1 MDILGEGF
9 NQVILDQIDTRQKIY
24 AAGYNSNNPRT
35 PEFITYATSN
45 TSFVQ
50 LMSSVEISDLSKL
63 NSPYITTL
71 QKTGQDLAKAAIL
84 FGGVKGLKSGIPKN
98 KPTVF
103 NNYAYGWGAGDF
115 GLRPMPGITTANI
128 KTENIGSLKTAT
140 VNIKCWDRA
149 QFEIIDTLYLR
160 LGFYVLLEWGHT
172 IYTDNNK
179 SNPTLIKDPLS
190 LETEFFSKENN
201 IDDMLDLIV
210 KKRLEGF
217 GNYDALFGKVVNFN
231 WNFNNDGSYDITIT
245 IRSVGDIIESLKVN
259 IFSSDVTDVIAPI
272 SEEEQTYNN
281 TIGAA
286 TAGITPVNN
295 AYTQKAL
302 SGTNIPT
309 STSIPIEPE
318 AFKSNINF
326 RLYSLKNDLDNRVNK
341 YPTLKDDNVFS
352 IATYLSAGKLQDIV
366 KVNWK
371 DNVPTYYI
379 RFGAFL
385 RIIQGDV
392 IPTISGNGKTKKKA
406 LKIDYNVE
414 SNLINYLDYQVST
427 NPKYVLIKKE
437 IPRLNVQILNERCAN
452 FKYSIDN
459 VSDYGYLMNVYL
471 SYEFIKTKLDELR
484 LTPGSKVLLIDFF
497 QAIGKTISDSLGG
510 INNIVPIID
519 EETNTIKF
527 IDQNLLYKKDS
538 VINEFNK
545 TFKTQTSTTP
555 GKCEIYGYNPS
566 GSNSS
571 GSAGFVKDMTMKT
584 ELTPQF
590 ASMITI
596 GAAARSKVVGED
608 ATALSRINSGLTSSY
623 IESYDDPKIIVSAT
637 TSSVIDQ
644 FKQVIEK
651 YENFLISMNMSD
663 DANPPLW
670 NEDNFN
676 SYSNTLNSFITF
688 AQNITSELSGS
699 ASTSTGFIPI
709 NVSLRMTGMSGMKIY
724 QEFTIDTKYLPSNY
738 DKEMSFLIKG
748 INHTIQNNMWST
760 TIESLSLPKITNK
773 PDEFKLGSLLSLGV
787 TTKDFNQDNIK
798 IAVQFFRRQGFTSIQ
813 TVGILGNFI
822 QESGLDPSKTGNA
835 IGIAQWLGPRRLE
848 LEKQANYQGSLL
860 TQLDFVMKEL
870 KDRKLYRTADGKGYD
885 ASLTNARVELF
896 KVRATPGNELAA
908 VKEATLVWL
917 QYYERALGQEEAS
930 RIGYALDI
938 YNKITKGNY
947 N

>member
-9 NQVILDQIDTRQKIY
+9 NQVILDQIDIRQKIY

-35 PEFITYATSN
+35 PEFIAYATSA

-50 LMSSVEISDLSKL
+50 LMSSVEIADPKKL
-63 NSPYITTL
+63 NSPFVATL
-71 QKTGQDLAKAAIL
+71 NETGQNLAKKAIL
-84 FGGVKGLKSGIPKN
+84 FGGVKGLKSGIPKE
-98 KPTVF
+98 KLSSPF

-115 GLRPMPGITTANI
+115 GLRPMPGITSANI

-172 IYTDNNK
+172 LYADNNGRDI
-179 SNPTLIKDPLS
+179 IKNPLS
-190 LETEFFSKENN
+190 LETEFFNQKNN
-201 IDDMLDLIV
+201 IDDMLALVV

-217 GNYDALFGKVVNFN
+217 GNYDALFGKVVNFS
-231 WNFNNDGSYDITIT
+231 WNFNNDGSYDIVIT

-259 IFSSDVTDVIAPI
+259 VFSFDTGSVAPTD
-272 SEEEQTYNN
+272 NN
-281 TIGAA
+281 KLLPSLGATQNINSSA
-286 TAGITPVNN
+286 TAN
-295 AYTQKAL
+295 AAI
-302 SGTNIPT
+302 NIVPSVAT
-309 STSIPIEPE
+309 IPIEPE

-326 RLYSLKNDLDNRVNK
+326 RLYSLKNDLDNRVVKNSF
-341 YPTLKDDNVFS
+341 LKDDNVFD
-352 IATYLSAGKLQDIV
+352 ITTYLSEGKLQDVV

-371 DNVPTYYI
+371 GGVPVYYI

-385 RIIQGDV
+385 RIIEGDV
-392 IPTISGNGKTKKKA
+392 IPTINGAKA

-427 NPKYVLIKKE
+427 NPQYVLIKRSISFDDKK
-437 IPRLNVQILNERCAN
+437 VQILNNRCAD
-452 FKYSIDN
+452 FEKSIDG
-459 VSDYGYLMNVYL
+459 VSSYGKLMNVYL

-519 EETNTIKF
+519 EETNTIRF

-555 GKCEIYGYNPS
+555 GKFEIYGYNPS
-566 GSNSS
+566 GSNGS
-571 GSAGFVKDMTMKT
+571 GSAGFVKDITMKT

-623 IESYDDPKIIVSAT
+623 IETYEDPRIVVLAT
-637 TSSVIDQ
+637 TSSVINQ
-644 FKQVIEK
+644 YKEAVKNYKQ
-651 YENFLISMNMSD
+651 FLISMNMSD
-663 DANPPLW
+663 DANPPQW
-670 NEDNFN
+670 DENNFN

-688 AQNITSELSGS
+688 AQNITFELSGS

-709 NVSLRMTGMSGMKIY
+709 NVSLKMTGMSGMKIY
-724 QEFTIDTKYLPSNY
+724 QEFTIDTNYLPSNY
-738 DKEMSFLIKG
+738 DREMSFLIKG

-773 PDEFKLGSLLSLGV
+773 PFPLFAALNLAKE
-787 TTKDFNQDNIK
+787 TKDFDQVAIK
-798 IAVQFFRRQGFTSIQ
+798 RAYQVLHIAGYTDEQVA
-813 TVGILGNFI
+813 GILGNLI
-822 QESGLDPSKTGNA
+822 LESQMNPLATRGGDTL
-835 IGIAQWLGPRRLE
+835 GIAQWRGYRKELLESFKLVPLTINGKDYTRL
-848 LEKQANYQGSLL
+848 N
-860 TQLDFVMKEL
+860 TQLYFL
-870 KDRKLYRTADGKGYD
+870 L
-885 ASLTNARVELF
+885 
-896 KVRATPGNELAA
+896 NELNTTQGKTKRALLA
-908 VKEATLVWL
+908 IKTTGYPGVKEAAEVW
-917 QYYERALGQEEAS
+917 ETIFEVSGGQGLDE
-930 RIGYALDI
+930 RIGYAIDV
-938 YNKITKGNY
+938 YDKIKAGNY

>member
-9 NQVILDQIDTRQKIY
+9 NQVILDQIDARQKIF

-35 PEFITYATSN
+35 PEFITYATSA

-50 LMSSVEISDLSKL
+50 LMSSVEIADPKKL
-63 NSPYITTL
+63 NSPFVATL
-71 QKTGQDLAKAAIL
+71 NKTGQALAKDAIL
-84 FGGVKGLKSGIPKN
+84 FGGVKGLKSGIPDK
-98 KPTVF
+98 KISSPF

-149 QFEIIDTLYLR
+149 QFEIIETLYLR

-172 IYTDNNK
+172 IYTNNG
-179 SNPTLIKDPLS
+179 SNPTIIKDPLS
-190 LETEFFSKENN
+190 LETEFFSQKNS
-201 IDDMLDLIV
+201 IDDMLSLIV

-217 GNYDALFGKVVNFN
+217 GNYDALFGKVVNFS
-231 WNFNNDGSYDITIT
+231 WNFNNDGSYDIIIT

-259 IFSSDVTDVIAPI
+259 IFTSDTGAITLTT
-272 SEEEQTYNN
+272 EEEENNITNN
-281 TIGAA
+281 TIAS
-286 TAGITPVNN
+286 TAVGSTQVNTYYIN
-295 AYTQKAL
+295 QVT
-302 SGTNIPT
+302 GTTPT
-309 STSIPIEPE
+309 STIPIDPE

-341 YPTLKDDNVFS
+341 NNFLKDDNVFGIS
-352 IATYLSAGKLQDIV
+352 TYLSDGNLQDVV
-366 KVNWK
+366 KVIWNNK
-371 DNVPTYYI
+371 TSTYYI
-379 RFGAFL
+379 RFGALL

-392 IPTISGNGKTKKKA
+392 IPTINGNGKKDKKA

-427 NPKYVLIKKE
+427 NPQYVLIKKE
-437 IPRLNVQILNERCAN
+437 IKFDDENIQILNKKCAD
-452 FKYSIDN
+452 FEKSIDG
-459 VSDYGYLMNVYL
+459 VSTYGKLMNAYL

-497 QAIGKTISDSLGG
+497 QAIGKTISDCLGG

-519 EETNTIKF
+519 EETNTVKF

-538 VINEFNK
+538 VIAEFNK
-545 TFKTQTSTTP
+545 TYKTQTSTTP
-555 GKCEIYGYNPS
+555 GKFEIYGYNPS
-566 GSNSS
+566 GSNGS

-608 ATALSRINSGLTSSY
+608 ATALSRINAGLTSSY
-623 IESYDDPKIIVSAT
+623 IEEYNDPRIIPTTAT
-637 TSSVIDQ
+637 TSSVIEQ
-644 FKQVIEK
+644 YKKSLEQYKQ
-651 YENFLISMNMSD
+651 FLISMNMSD
-663 DANPPLW
+663 DSKPPQW
-670 NEDNFN
+670 DETNFK
-676 SYSNTLNSFITF
+676 SYSNALNSFITF
-688 AQNITSELSGS
+688 AQNITFELSGS

-724 QEFTIDTKYLPSNY
+724 QEFTVDTKYLPSNY
-738 DKEMSFLIKG
+738 SREMSFLIKG

-773 PDEFKLGSLLSLGV
+773 PIPLFAIINLVKE
-787 TTKDFNQDNIK
+787 TKDFNQDNIK
-798 IAVQFFRRQGFTSIQ
+798 IAVQFFRRQGFTNEQ
-813 TVGILGNFI
+813 TAGILGNFI
-822 QESGLDPSKTGNA
+822 QESGLNPSIVGYGV
-835 IGIAQWLGPRRLE
+835 GIAQWLGPRRLE
-848 LEKQANYQGSLL
+848 LEKQANYQSSLL
-860 TQLDFVMKEL
+860 TQLDFVVKEL
-870 KDRKLYRTADGKGYD
+870 TDRKLYKTADGKGYD
-885 ASLTNARVELF
+885 ASLTNARTKLF
-896 KVRATPGNELAA
+896 NVKTTPGSEKAA

-917 QYYERALGQEEAS
+917 QYYERALGQEETE
-930 RIGYALDI
+930 RVGYALDI
-938 YNKITKGNY
+938 YQKIKDGKY

>member
-9 NQVILDQIDTRQKIY
+9 NQVILDQIDIRQKLF

-35 PEFITYATSN
+35 PELITYATSN

-50 LMSSVEISDLSKL
+50 LMSSVEIADPKKL
-63 NSPYITTL
+63 NSPFVATL
-71 QKTGQDLAKAAIL
+71 NKTGQELAKDAIL
-84 FGGVKGLKSGIPKN
+84 FGGVKGLKGGIPDK
-98 KPTVF
+98 KISSPF

-115 GLRPMPGITTANI
+115 GLRPMPGITSANI

-149 QFEIIDTLYLR
+149 QFEIIETLYLR

-172 IYTDNNK
+172 LYADNNRRDI
-179 SNPTLIKDPLS
+179 IKNPLS
-190 LETEFFSKENN
+190 LETEFFSKKNN
-201 IDDMLDLIV
+201 IDSMLSLVV
-210 KKRLEGF
+210 KKRLESF
-217 GNYDALFGKVVNFN
+217 GNYDALFGKVVNFS
-231 WNFNNDGSYDITIT
+231 WNFNNDGSYDIIIT

-259 IFSSDVTDVIAPI
+259 VFSTSATDIITPL

-286 TAGITPVNN
+286 TAGVTPVNTT
-295 AYTQKAL
+295 YTQKIQNDA
-302 SGTNIPT
+302 GITP
-309 STSIPIEPE
+309 STPVPIDPE

-326 RLYSLKNDLDNRVNK
+326 RLYSLKNDLDNRVVKNSF
-341 YPTLKDDNVFS
+341 LKNDNVFS

-371 DNVPTYYI
+371 GGTPTYYI

-392 IPTISGNGKTKKKA
+392 IPTINGAKA
-406 LKIDYNVE
+406 LKIDYDVE
-414 SNLINYLDYQVST
+414 SNLINYLDYQIST
-427 NPKYVLIKKE
+427 NPKYILIKKS
-437 IPRLNVQILNERCAN
+437 IPKLKVQILNDRCAD
-452 FKYSIDN
+452 FEKPIDG
-459 VSDYGYLMNVYL
+459 VSTYGKLMNVYL

-497 QAIGKTISDSLGG
+497 QAIGKTISDCLGG

-519 EETNTIKF
+519 EETNTVKF

-538 VINEFNK
+538 VINKFNE
-545 TFKTQTSTTP
+545 TYKTQISTTP
-555 GKCEIYGYNPS
+555 GKFEIYGYNPS
-566 GSNSS
+566 GSNGS

-623 IESYDDPKIIVSAT
+623 IETYEDPEIIPTIT

-644 FKQVIEK
+644 YKKSF
-651 YENFLISMNMSD
+651 ENYTKFLVSMNMND
-663 DANPPLW
+663 DAIPPQW
-670 NEDNFN
+670 DENNFN

-688 AQNITSELSGS
+688 GQNINYELSGS

-738 DKEMSFLIKG
+738 DREMSFLIKG

-773 PDEFKLGSLLSLGV
+773 PTPLFSAINLVKE
-787 TTKDFNQDNIK
+787 TKDFNQDNIK
-798 IAVQFFRRQGFTSIQ
+798 IAVQFFKRQGFTNEQ
-813 TVGILGNFI
+813 VAGILGNFI
-822 QESGLDPSKTGNA
+822 QESGLDPNKTGNA
-835 IGIAQWLGPRRLE
+835 IGIAQWLGIRRLE
-848 LEKQANYQGSLL
+848 LEKQPNYQGSLL
-860 TQLDFVMKEL
+860 TQLDFVIKEL
-870 KDRKLYRTADGKGYD
+870 TDRKLYRTADGKGYD

-896 KVRATPGNELAA
+896 KVRSTPGNELAA

-938 YNKITKGNY
+938 YDKITKGKY

>member
-9 NQVILDQIDTRQKIY
+9 NQIILDQIDARQKIF

-35 PEFITYATSN
+35 PEFITYATSA

-50 LMSSVEISDLSKL
+50 LMSSVEIADPKKL
-63 NSPYITTL
+63 NSPFVATL
-71 QKTGQDLAKAAIL
+71 NKTGQDLAKEAIL
-84 FGGVKGLKSGIPKN
+84 FGGVKGLKSGIPDRKISS
-98 KPTVF
+98 PF

-149 QFEIIDTLYLR
+149 QFEIIETLYLR

-172 IYTDNNK
+172 IYTNNN
-179 SNPTLIKDPLS
+179 SNPTIIKNPLS
-190 LETEFFSKENN
+190 LETEFFSKKNS
-201 IDDMLDLIV
+201 IDDMLSLIV

-217 GNYDALFGKVVNFN
+217 GNYDALFGKVVNFS
-231 WNFNNDGSYDITIT
+231 WNFNNDGSYDIIIT

-259 IFSSDVTDVIAPI
+259 VFSTSATDIITPL

-286 TAGITPVNN
+286 TAGATPVNTT
-295 AYTQKAL
+295 YTQKIQNDA
-302 SGTNIPT
+302 GITP
-309 STSIPIEPE
+309 STPVPIDPE

-326 RLYSLKNDLDNRVNK
+326 RLYSLKNDLDNRVVKNSS
-341 YPTLKDDNVFS
+341 LKNDNVFS
-352 IATYLSAGKLQDIV
+352 ITTYLSDGNLQDIV
-366 KVNWK
+366 KVIWN
-371 DNVPTYYI
+371 NNISTYYI

-392 IPTISGNGKTKKKA
+392 IPTINDAKA
-406 LKIDYNVE
+406 LKIDYDVE

-427 NPKYVLIKKE
+427 NPQYVLIKKE
-437 IPRLNVQILNERCAN
+437 IKFDDKNIQILNKRCAD
-452 FKYSIDN
+452 FEKSIDD
-459 VSDYGYLMNVYL
+459 VSTYGKLMNTYL

-484 LTPGSKVLLIDFF
+484 LTPGSKVLLIDFL
-497 QAIGKTISDSLGG
+497 QAIGKTISDCLGG

-519 EETNTIKF
+519 EETNTVKF

-538 VINEFNK
+538 VIAEFNK
-545 TFKTQTSTTP
+545 IYKTQISTTP
-555 GKCEIYGYNPS
+555 GKFEIYGYNPS
-566 GSNSS
+566 GSNGS

-623 IESYDDPKIIVSAT
+623 IETYEDPKIITIAT

-644 FKQVIEK
+644 YKTAVKNYKQ
-651 YENFLISMNMSD
+651 FLISMDMSD
-663 DANPPLW
+663 DSKPPQW
-670 NEDNFN
+670 DETSFK

-688 AQNITSELSGS
+688 AQNITSEISSS

-724 QEFTIDTKYLPSNY
+724 QEFTVDTKYLPSNY
-738 DKEMSFLIKG
+738 DREMSFLIKG

-773 PDEFKLGSLLSLGV
+773 PFPLFTVLNLVKE
-787 TTKDFNQDNIK
+787 TKDFNQDNIR
-798 IAVQFFRRQGFTSIQ
+798 IAVQFFRRQGFTNEQIA
-813 TVGILGNFI
+813 GILGNFI
-822 QESGLDPSKTGNA
+822 QESGLDPNKIGYGV
-835 IGIAQWLGPRRLE
+835 GIAQWLGPRRLE
-848 LEKQANYQGSLL
+848 LEKQATFKGPLL
-860 TQLDFVMKEL
+860 TQLDFVAKEL
-870 KDRKLYRTADGKGYD
+870 TDRKLYRTADGKGYD
-885 ASLTNARVELF
+885 TSLTNARVKLF
-896 KVRATPGNELAA
+896 NVRSTPGNELAA

-917 QYYERALGQEEAS
+917 QYYEGALGQEETE
-930 RIGYALDI
+930 RVGYALDI
-938 YNKITKGNY
+938 YQKIIDGKY

>member
-9 NQVILDQIDTRQKIY
+9 NQIILDQIDARQKIF

-35 PEFITYATSN
+35 PEFITYATSA

-50 LMSSVEISDLSKL
+50 LMSSVEIADPKKL
-63 NSPYITTL
+63 NSPFVATL
-71 QKTGQDLAKAAIL
+71 NKTGQDLAKEAIL
-84 FGGVKGLKSGIPKN
+84 FGGVKGLKSGIPDRKISS
-98 KPTVF
+98 PF

-149 QFEIIDTLYLR
+149 QFEIIETLYLR

-172 IYTDNNK
+172 IYTNNN
-179 SNPTLIKDPLS
+179 SNPTIIKNPLS
-190 LETEFFSKENN
+190 LETEFFSKKNN
-201 IDDMLDLIV
+201 IDNMLSLIV

-217 GNYDALFGKVVNFN
+217 GNYDALFGKVVNFS
-231 WNFNNDGSYDITIT
+231 WNFNNDGSYDIIIT

-259 IFSSDVTDVIAPI
+259 VFSSDTGLIVPTSAPTDTNTLPENLFTTDTTNTQLISFGAGATATITSSPTDVPI
-272 SEEEQTYNN
+272 D
-281 TIGAA
+281 
-286 TAGITPVNN
+286 
-295 AYTQKAL
+295 
-302 SGTNIPT
+302 
-309 STSIPIEPE
+309 PE

-341 YPTLKDDNVFS
+341 NNFLKDDNVFS
-352 IATYLSAGKLQDIV
+352 ITTYLSDGNLQDIV
-366 KVNWK
+366 KVIWN
-371 DNVPTYYI
+371 NNISTYYI

-392 IPTISGNGKTKKKA
+392 IPTINGAKA
-406 LKIDYNVE
+406 LKIDYDVE

-427 NPKYVLIKKE
+427 NPQYVLIKKE
-437 IPRLNVQILNERCAN
+437 IKFDDKNIQILNKRCAD
-452 FKYSIDN
+452 FEKSIDD
-459 VSDYGYLMNVYL
+459 VSTYGKLMNTYL

-484 LTPGSKVLLIDFF
+484 LTPGSKVLLIDFL
-497 QAIGKTISDSLGG
+497 QAIGKTISDCLGG

-519 EETNTIKF
+519 EETNTVKF

-538 VINEFNK
+538 VIAEFNK
-545 TFKTQTSTTP
+545 IYKTQISTTP
-555 GKCEIYGYNPS
+555 GKFEIYGYNPS
-566 GSNSS
+566 GSNGS

-623 IESYDDPKIIVSAT
+623 IETYEDPKIITIAT

-644 FKQVIEK
+644 YKNSVEK
-651 YENFLISMNMSD
+651 YKQFLISMNMSD
-663 DANPPLW
+663 DSIPPQW
-670 NEDNFN
+670 DETSFK

-688 AQNITSELSGS
+688 AQNITSEISSS

-724 QEFTIDTKYLPSNY
+724 QEFTVDTKYLPSNY
-738 DKEMSFLIKG
+738 DREMSFLIKG

-773 PDEFKLGSLLSLGV
+773 PFPLFTVLNLVKE
-787 TTKDFNQDNIK
+787 TKDFNQDNIR
-798 IAVQFFRRQGFTSIQ
+798 IAVQFFRRQGFTNEQIA
-813 TVGILGNFI
+813 GILGNFI
-822 QESGLDPSKTGNA
+822 QESGLDPNKIGYGV
-835 IGIAQWLGPRRLE
+835 GIAQWLGPRRLE
-848 LEKQANYQGSLL
+848 LEKQATFKGPLL
-860 TQLDFVMKEL
+860 TQLDFVVKEL
-870 KDRKLYRTADGKGYD
+870 TDRKLYRTADGKGYD

-896 KVRATPGNELAA
+896 KVRSTPGNELAA

-938 YNKITKGNY
+938 YQKIIDGKY